1 MCYINVAHSRDTHV
15 FKNTNETDPQRRQ
28 TEEEEEQQ
36 RRAQLQTVSLMMT
49 DYGQAREM
57 SVMVSA
63 LTRVVAGEGTL
74 PLDVTSAPAA
84 GTSQL
89 PIKRERENEA
99 VVTEEVLR
107 YYRGFAQAH
116 QWGTGSRQAGETSTS
131 FVPDG
136 TIQSPQLQAM
146 SASTSTSAGT
156 TKTEE
161 ASPSPSPSSQPQKK
175 RYRGVRQRP
184 WGKWAAE
191 IRDPIKAAR
200 VWLGTFNTA
209 EEAARA
215 YDEAALRFRGNRAKL
230 NFPEHA
236 TLNPSQAQVQVQVQ
250 VQEQAQVTPSAMVT
264 PPSLLDA
271 SRDAMRYPYQT
282 SNPTPLLEQVLT
294 AHRPS
299 SSVSAPHLMYG
310 TDVNRGAA
318 EQVHNFGYEYAGS
331 DSTSASASASASA
344 SGIAASS
351 SDYFTEFDWPDP
363 EWFPP
368 PPEPPS
374 SR

>member
-1 MCYINVAHSRDTHV
+1 
-15 FKNTNETDPQRRQ
+15 
-28 TEEEEEQQ
+28 
-36 RRAQLQTVSLMMT
+36 
-49 DYGQAREM
+49 
-57 SVMVSA
+57 
-63 LTRVVAGEGTL
+63 
-74 PLDVTSAPAA
+74 
-84 GTSQL
+84 
-89 PIKRERENEA
+89 
-99 VVTEEVLR
+99 
-107 YYRGFAQAH
+107 
-116 QWGTGSRQAGETSTS
+116 
-131 FVPDG
+131 
-136 TIQSPQLQAM
+136 M

-161 ASPSPSPSSQPQKK
+161 ASPSPSPSSSSSQPQKK

-191 IRDPIKAAR
+191 IRDPHKAAR

-209 EEAARA
+209 EEAAQA

-236 TLNPSQAQVQVQVQ
+236 TLNPSQAQ

-310 TDVNRGAA
+310 TDVSRGAA

-331 DSTSASASASASA
+331 DSTSASASAS
-344 SGIAASS
+344 GIAASS
-351 SDYFTEFDWPDP
+351 SDYFTEFDWSDP

-374 SR
+374 S

>member
-1 MCYINVAHSRDTHV
+1 MCYIKVAHSRDTHV
-15 FKNTNETDPQRRQ
+15 NETDPQRQ
-28 TEEEEEQQ
+28 TEEEEEQN
-36 RRAQLQTVSLMMT
+36 RAQLQAASLMMS

-63 LTRVVAGEGTL
+63 LTRVVSGEGTL
-74 PLDVTSAPAA
+74 PLDRTSAPATV
-84 GTSQL
+84 TSQL

-107 YYRGFAQAH
+107 YYRGFAQPWWA
-116 QWGTGSRQAGETSTS
+116 GSRQPGETSSTS
-131 FVPDG
+131 SVPGG

-161 ASPSPSPSSQPQKK
+161 ASPSPSPSSSTSQPQKK

-191 IRDPIKAAR
+191 IRDPHKAAR

-230 NFPEHA
+230 NFPENA
-236 TLNPSQAQVQVQVQ
+236 TLNPSQAQAQVQG
-250 VQEQAQVTPSAMVT
+250 QAQVAPPAMVT

-271 SRDAMRYPYQT
+271 SRDVMRYPYQT
-282 SNPTPLLEQVLT
+282 SNPTPLLEQVFPVQ
-294 AHRPS
+294 RPL
-299 SSVSAPHLMYG
+299 SSVSMPIPMYG
-310 TDVNRGAA
+310 TDVSGGAS
-318 EQVHNFGYEYAGS
+318 EQVHNFGYEYAMGS
-331 DSTSASASASASA
+331 GSASTSASGNASG

-351 SDYFTEFDWPDP
+351 SDYFTEFDWPDTT
-363 EWFPP
+363 EWFPPP

-374 SR
+374 S